1 MYTMV
6 KKSDSFSIKRW
17 SLDDRPREK
26 LLNKGKDVLTNAEL
40 VAILIGS
47 GNRDESAVALS
58 KRILS
63 SVDNNLNAIGKL
75 SINQLLKFKGIGE
88 AKAVS
93 IAAAL
98 ELGRRRRIE
107 DVAEVHKITGSN
119 IVFEIFQPLLGELPH
134 EEFWILYLNNANKVL
149 TMHQLSK
156 GGMTGTL
163 VDVRLVLKKALETG
177 AVALIVAH
185 NHPSGPLKPSQADK
199 NITEKLQQA
208 AKSLDIKVLDHLI
221 ITEKAYF
228 SFADEGLL

>member
-6 KKSDSFSIKRW
+6 KKSDSFSIKKW

-47 GNRDESAVALS
+47 GNREESAVALS

-63 SVDNNLNAIGKL
+63 SVDNNLNAVGKL

-119 IVFEIFQPLLGELPH
+119 IVFEILQPLLGELPH

-185 NHPSGPLKPSQADK
+185 NHPSGTLKPSQADK